1 MARASFNEDLREAF
15 ESHLEE
21 TKMQVNHVE
30 KCFSLINTKPI
41 AKKCQAIEGLVKE
54 GEEAITDYGKSN
66 ARDAALIAIAQKVE
80 HYEISAYGTL
90 RTMATVQGK
99 VQCAQQLEETK
110 DEEAKTDAKLTQLA
124 VKINTMAAEVIE
136 EEVEQGQHQQK
147 K

>member
-1 MARASFNEDLREAF
+1 MEDIFQDLLKDIYWAEKHLTKALSKMARASFNEDLREAF

-90 RTMATVQGK
+90 RTMATV
-99 VQCAQQLEETK
+99 
-110 DEEAKTDAKLTQLA
+110 
-124 VKINTMAAEVIE
+124 
-136 EEVEQGQHQQK
+136 
-147 K
+147 